1 MLKIDNRRKFFY
13 LFFKQNPEVILA
25 LILKALGLF
34 FKAIGCSFSI
44 VFSLFSVCVCG
55 YKIFLDG
62 FFSTL
67 KLKFSEKTLI
77 TVASLAS
84 IFIGEVNEAFLLLLL
99 FKLGETL
106 ESIAKSKSR
115 VNINKISEIMPD
127 TANLLVEGEEKSVLA
142 TSLKIG
148 DVFCV
153 HPFQK
158 IPCDGVILEGESSI
172 TLSNINGEC
181 LPQTVFPG
189 DEVFSGSLNN
199 SGTLKVKVTKIAKE
213 SFAGKILN
221 LIEKSLKN
229 KANAESFISRFSHK
243 YTAAVILL
251 SVVLFFVSLILK
263 LGDINIILRRS
274 LIFLVASCPCSMVIS
289 IPLAFFHG
297 IGKSAKSK
305 VLFKGSKYI
314 ESLSKIDTIFLDKTG
329 TITKNTLEIEK
340 IYSFSKLKEK
350 QILDLCANIE
360 FYSGHP
366 IANAI
371 KERSKIRR
379 SFVKDVEEIPGF
391 GVKGTLGGH
400 ELVCGNFLLLKK
412 YNANTKN
419 IVPDLPLY
427 LVIDGQVAGGIK
439 FKDSLKND
447 AKVLVKDLSNI
458 NINSIILSGDKT
470 EFVEEVAK
478 ECNIKTFFGDL
489 LPKDKLEILKKYKSK
504 GSTVGFVGDGI
515 NDAPSLA
522 FADCGISM
530 GLGSTAAVESSGVI
544 LLNDNI
550 SLIPKAIKFSKKVM
564 NTVKFNIY
572 FAIVLKFFVLFLS
585 LFFYL
590 PMWIA
595 VFSDVGVTLISVLNA
610 LKIRQY

>member
-1 MLKIDNRRKFFY
+1 MGNRGKFFY

-25 LILKALGLF
+25 LILEALGLF
-34 FKAIGCSFSI
+34 FKALGYSFSI

-77 TVASLAS
+77 TIASLAS
-84 IFIGEVNEAFLLLLL
+84 IFIGETEEAFMLLLL
-99 FKLGETL
+99 FKVGETL
-106 ESIAKSKSR
+106 ENIAKSKSR
-115 VNINKISEIMPD
+115 QNINKISEIMPD

-142 TSLKIG
+142 ISLKVG

-158 IPCDGVILEGESSI
+158 IPCDGVILEGESSAN
-172 TLSNINGEC
+172 LSNINGES
-181 LPQTVFPG
+181 LPQTVSPG

-199 SGTLKVKVTKIAKE
+199 SGTIKVRVTRIAKE

-221 LIEKSLKN
+221 LIENSLKN
-229 KANAESFISRFSHK
+229 KANTESFISKFSHK
-243 YTAAVILL
+243 YTAAVIFL
-251 SVVLFFVSLILK
+251 SVVLFFVSLVLN

-314 ESLSKIDTIFLDKTG
+314 ESLAKINTIFLDKTG
-329 TITKNTLEIEK
+329 TITKNTLEVEK
-340 IYSFSKLKEK
+340 VYSFSKLKEE
-350 QILDLCANIE
+350 QVLELCASIE
-360 FYSGHP
+360 FYSSHP
-366 IANAI
+366 VAKAI
-371 KERSKIRR
+371 KNKVTLSRSSAQNI
-379 SFVKDVEEIPGF
+379 EEIPGF
-391 GVKGTLGGH
+391 GIKGTLNGY
-400 ELVCGNFLLLKK
+400 EIICGNFLLVKK
-412 YNANTKN
+412 YKADVKN
-419 IVPDLPLY
+419 VVPNLPLY
-427 LVIDGQVAGGIK
+427 LVINGQVAGGIR
-439 FKDSLKND
+439 FKDSIKNN
-447 AKVLVKDLSNI
+447 AKAMVRDLAKMH
-458 NINSIILSGDKT
+458 INSIILSGDKK
-470 EFVEEVAK
+470 EFVEKVAK
-478 ECNIKTFFGDL
+478 ECKIKTFFSDL
-489 LPKDKLEILKKYKSK
+489 LPQSKLDILKKYKSK
-504 GSTVGFVGDGI
+504 GSVVAFVGDGI

-530 GLGSTAAVESSGVI
+530 ALGSTAAVESSGVI

-564 NTVKFNIY
+564 STVKFNIC
-572 FAIVLKFFVLFLS
+572 FAIFLKFLVLFLS

-610 LKIRQY
+610 LKIKQY

>member
-1 MLKIDNRRKFFY
+1 VLKIGNRGKFFY

-25 LILKALGLF
+25 LILEALGLF
-34 FKAIGCSFSI
+34 FKALGYSFSI

-77 TVASLAS
+77 SIASLAS
-84 IFIGEVNEAFLLLLL
+84 IFIGETEEAFMLL
-99 FKLGETL
+99 FLFKVGETL

-115 VNINKISEIMPD
+115 QSINKISEIMPD

-142 TSLKIG
+142 TSLKVG
-148 DVFCV
+148 DIFCV

-158 IPCDGVILEGESSI
+158 IPCDGVILEGESSVN
-172 TLSNINGEC
+172 LSNINGES

-189 DEVFSGSLNN
+189 NEVFSGSLNN

-221 LIEKSLKN
+221 LIENSLKN
-229 KANAESFISRFSHK
+229 KANTESFISRFSHK
-243 YTAAVILL
+243 YTAAVIFL
-251 SVVLFFVSLILK
+251 SVALFFVSLVLK
-263 LGDINIILRRS
+263 LGDIPIILRRS

-289 IPLAFFHG
+289 IPLAFFHA

-314 ESLSKIDTIFLDKTG
+314 ESLAKIDTVFLDKTG
-329 TITKNTLEIEK
+329 TITKNILEVEK
-340 IYSFSKLKEK
+340 VYSFSKLKEE
-350 QILDLCANIE
+350 QVLELCANIE
-360 FYSGHP
+360 FYSSHP
-366 IANAI
+366 IAKAI
-371 KERSKIRR
+371 KNEVTLNR
-379 SFVKDVEEIPGF
+379 SFAQNIEEIPGF
-391 GVKGTLGGH
+391 GVKGTLNGY
-400 ELVCGNFLLLKK
+400 ELICGNFLLLKK
-412 YNANTKN
+412 YKFNIKN
-419 IVPDLPLY
+419 IVPDLPMY
-427 LVIDGQVAGGIK
+427 LVINGQVAGGIK
-439 FKDSLKND
+439 FKDSIKDD
-447 AKVLVKDLSNI
+447 AKAVVRDLSKI
-458 NINSIILSGDKT
+458 NISSIILSGDKKKL
-470 EFVEEVAK
+470 VEKVAK
-478 ECNIKTFFGDL
+478 NCNIKTFFGDL
-489 LPKDKLEILKKYKSK
+489 LPQDKLEILRKYKFK
-504 GSTVGFVGDGI
+504 GSVIAFVGDGI

-572 FAIVLKFFVLFLS
+572 FSIALKFLVLFFS

-595 VFSDVGVTLISVLNA
+595 VFADVGVTLISVLNA
-610 LKIRQY
+610 LKIKQY

>member
-1 MLKIDNRRKFFY
+1 MLKIGNRGKFFY

-25 LILKALGLF
+25 LILEALGLF
-34 FKAIGCSFSI
+34 FKALGYSFSI

-77 TVASLAS
+77 SIASLAS
-84 IFIGEVNEAFLLLLL
+84 IFIGETEEAFMLL
-99 FKLGETL
+99 FLFKVGETL

-115 VNINKISEIMPD
+115 QSINKISEIMPD

-142 TSLKIG
+142 TSLKVG
-148 DVFCV
+148 DIFCV

-158 IPCDGVILEGESSI
+158 IPCDGVILEGESSVN
-172 TLSNINGEC
+172 LSNINGES

-189 DEVFSGSLNN
+189 NEVFSGSLNN

-221 LIEKSLKN
+221 LIENSLKN
-229 KANAESFISRFSHK
+229 KANTESFISRFSHK
-243 YTAAVILL
+243 YTAAVIFL
-251 SVVLFFVSLILK
+251 SVALFFVSLVLK
-263 LGDINIILRRS
+263 LGDIPIILRRS

-289 IPLAFFHG
+289 IPLAFFHA

-314 ESLSKIDTIFLDKTG
+314 ESLAKIDTVFLDKTG
-329 TITKNTLEIEK
+329 TITKNILEVEK
-340 IYSFSKLKEK
+340 VYSFSKLKEE
-350 QILDLCANIE
+350 QVLELCANIE
-360 FYSGHP
+360 FYSSHP
-366 IANAI
+366 IAKAI
-371 KERSKIRR
+371 KNEVTLNR
-379 SFVKDVEEIPGF
+379 SFAQNIEEIPGF
-391 GVKGTLGGH
+391 GVKGTLNGY
-400 ELVCGNFLLLKK
+400 ELICGNFLLLKK
-412 YNANTKN
+412 YKFNIKN
-419 IVPDLPLY
+419 IVPDLPMY
-427 LVIDGQVAGGIK
+427 LVINGQVAGGIK
-439 FKDSLKND
+439 FKDSIKDD
-447 AKVLVKDLSNI
+447 AKAVVRDLSKI
-458 NINSIILSGDKT
+458 NISSIILSGDKKKL
-470 EFVEEVAK
+470 VEKVAK
-478 ECNIKTFFGDL
+478 NCNIKTFFGDL
-489 LPKDKLEILKKYKSK
+489 LPQDKLEILRKYKFK
-504 GSTVGFVGDGI
+504 GSVIAFVGDGI

-572 FAIVLKFFVLFLS
+572 FSIALKFLVLFFS

-595 VFSDVGVTLISVLNA
+595 VFADVGVTLISVLNA
-610 LKIRQY
+610 LKIKQY

>member
-1 MLKIDNRRKFFY
+1 M
-13 LFFKQNPEVILA
+13 A
-25 LILKALGLF
+25 LILEALGLF
-34 FKAIGCSFSI
+34 FKALGYSFSI

-77 TVASLAS
+77 TIASLAS
-84 IFIGEVNEAFLLLLL
+84 IFIGETEEAFMLLLL
-99 FKLGETL
+99 FKVGETL
-106 ESIAKSKSR
+106 ENIAKSKSR
-115 VNINKISEIMPD
+115 QNINKISEIMPD

-142 TSLKIG
+142 TSLKVG
-148 DVFCV
+148 DIFCV

-158 IPCDGVILEGESSI
+158 IPCDGIILEGESSVN
-172 TLSNINGEC
+172 LSNINGES
-181 LPQTVFPG
+181 LPQTVSPG

-199 SGTLKVKVTKIAKE
+199 SGTIKVRVTRIAKE

-221 LIEKSLKN
+221 LIENSLKN
-229 KANAESFISRFSHK
+229 KANTESFISKFSHK
-243 YTAAVILL
+243 YTAAVIFL
-251 SVVLFFVSLILK
+251 SVVLFFVSLVLN

-314 ESLSKIDTIFLDKTG
+314 ESLAKINTIFLDKTG
-329 TITKNTLEIEK
+329 TITKNTLEVEK
-340 IYSFSKLKEK
+340 VYSFSKLKEE
-350 QILDLCANIE
+350 QVLELCANIE
-360 FYSGHP
+360 FHSSHP
-366 IANAI
+366 VAKAI
-371 KERSKIRR
+371 KNKVTLSRS
-379 SFVKDVEEIPGF
+379 SAQNVEEIPGF
-391 GVKGTLGGH
+391 GIKGTLNGY
-400 ELVCGNFLLLKK
+400 EIICGNFLLVKK
-412 YNANTKN
+412 YKADVKN
-419 IVPDLPLY
+419 VVPNLPLY
-427 LVIDGQVAGGIK
+427 LVINGQVAGGIR
-439 FKDSLKND
+439 FKDSIKNN
-447 AKVLVKDLSNI
+447 AKAMVRDLAKMH
-458 NINSIILSGDKT
+458 INSIILSGDKKD
-470 EFVEEVAK
+470 FVEKVAK
-478 ECNIKTFFGDL
+478 ECKIKTFFSDL
-489 LPKDKLEILKKYKSK
+489 LPQSKLDILKKYKSK
-504 GSTVGFVGDGI
+504 GSVVAFVGDGI

-530 GLGSTAAVESSGVI
+530 ALGSTAAVESSGVI

-564 NTVKFNIY
+564 STVKFNIC
-572 FAIVLKFFVLFLS
+572 FAIFLKFLVLFLS

-610 LKIRQY
+610 LKIKQY

>member
-1 MLKIDNRRKFFY
+1 MLKIGNRGKFFY

-25 LILKALGLF
+25 LILEFLGLF
-34 FKAIGCSFSI
+34 FKALGYSFSI
-44 VFSLFSVCVCG
+44 VFSLFSVFICG

-77 TVASLAS
+77 SIASLAS
-84 IFIGEVNEAFLLLLL
+84 IFIGETEEAFMLL
-99 FKLGETL
+99 FLFKVGETL

-115 VNINKISEIMPD
+115 QNINKISEIMPD

-142 TSLKIG
+142 TSLKVG
-148 DVFCV
+148 DIFCV

-158 IPCDGVILEGESSI
+158 IPCDGVILEGESSVN
-172 TLSNINGEC
+172 LSNINGES
-181 LPQTVFPG
+181 LPQTVFPSN
-189 DEVFSGSLNN
+189 EVFSGSLNN
-199 SGTLKVKVTKIAKE
+199 SGTIKVRVTRIAKE

-221 LIEKSLKN
+221 LIENSLKN
-229 KANAESFISRFSHK
+229 KANTESFISRFSHK
-243 YTAAVILL
+243 YTAAVIFL
-251 SVVLFFVSLILK
+251 SVALFFVSLVLK
-263 LGDINIILRRS
+263 LGDIPIILRRS

-289 IPLAFFHG
+289 IPLAFFHA

-314 ESLSKIDTIFLDKTG
+314 ESLAKIDTVFLDKTG
-329 TITKNTLEIEK
+329 TITKNILEVEK
-340 IYSFSKLKEK
+340 VYSFSKLKEE
-350 QILDLCANIE
+350 QVLELCANIE
-360 FYSGHP
+360 FYSSHP
-366 IANAI
+366 IAKAI
-371 KERSKIRR
+371 KNKVTLNR
-379 SFVKDVEEIPGF
+379 SFAQNIEEIPGF
-391 GVKGTLGGH
+391 GVKGTLNGY
-400 ELVCGNFLLLKK
+400 EIICGNFLLVKK
-412 YNANTKN
+412 YKADVKN
-419 IVPDLPLY
+419 VVPNLPLY
-427 LVIDGQVAGGIK
+427 LVINGQVAGGIR
-439 FKDSLKND
+439 FKDSIKNN
-447 AKVLVKDLSNI
+447 AKAMVRDLAKMH
-458 NINSIILSGDKT
+458 INSIILSGDKK
-470 EFVEEVAK
+470 EFVEKVAK
-478 ECNIKTFFGDL
+478 ECKIKTFFSDL
-489 LPKDKLEILKKYKSK
+489 LPQSKLDILKKYKSK
-504 GSTVGFVGDGI
+504 GSVVAFVGDGI

-572 FAIVLKFFVLFLS
+572 FSIALKFLVLFFS

-595 VFSDVGVTLISVLNA
+595 VFADVGVTLISVLNA
-610 LKIRQY
+610 LKIKQY

>member
-1 MLKIDNRRKFFY
+1 MLKIGNRGKFFY

-25 LILKALGLF
+25 LILEALGLF
-34 FKAIGCSFSI
+34 FKALGYSFSV

-55 YKIFLDG
+55 YKIFSDG

-77 TVASLAS
+77 SIASLAS
-84 IFIGEVNEAFLLLLL
+84 IFIGETEEAFMLL
-99 FKLGETL
+99 FLFKVGETL

-115 VNINKISEIMPD
+115 QSINKISEIMPD
-127 TANLLVEGEEKSVLA
+127 TANLFVEGEEKSVLA
-142 TSLKIG
+142 TSLKVG
-148 DVFCV
+148 DIFCV

-158 IPCDGVILEGESSI
+158 IPCDGVILEGESSVN
-172 TLSNINGEC
+172 LSNINGES
-181 LPQTVFPG
+181 LPQTVLPG
-189 DEVFSGSLNN
+189 NEVFSGSLNN

-221 LIEKSLKN
+221 LIENSLKN
-229 KANAESFISRFSHK
+229 KANTESFISRFSHK
-243 YTAAVILL
+243 YTAAVIFL
-251 SVVLFFVSLILK
+251 SVALFFVSLVLK
-263 LGDINIILRRS
+263 LGDIPIILRRS

-289 IPLAFFHG
+289 IPLAFFHA

-314 ESLSKIDTIFLDKTG
+314 ESLAKIDTVFLDKTG
-329 TITKNTLEIEK
+329 TITKNILEVEK
-340 IYSFSKLKEK
+340 VYSFSKLKEE
-350 QILDLCANIE
+350 QVLELCANIE
-360 FYSGHP
+360 FYSSHP
-366 IANAI
+366 IAKAI
-371 KERSKIRR
+371 KNEVTLNRSYAQNI
-379 SFVKDVEEIPGF
+379 EEIPGF
-391 GVKGTLGGH
+391 GVKGTLNGY
-400 ELVCGNFLLLKK
+400 ELICGNFLLLKK
-412 YNANTKN
+412 YKFNIKN
-419 IVPDLPLY
+419 IVPDLPMY
-427 LVIDGQVAGGIK
+427 LVINGQVAGGIK
-439 FKDSLKND
+439 FKDSIKDD
-447 AKVLVKDLSNI
+447 AKAVVRDLSKI
-458 NINSIILSGDKT
+458 NINSIILSGDKKKL
-470 EFVEEVAK
+470 VEKVAK
-478 ECNIKTFFGDL
+478 NCNIKTFFGDL
-489 LPKDKLEILKKYKSK
+489 LPQDKLEILRKYKFK
-504 GSTVGFVGDGI
+504 GSVIAFVGDGI

-572 FAIVLKFFVLFLS
+572 FAITLKFLVLFLS

-595 VFSDVGVTLISVLNA
+595 VFADVGVTLISVLNS
-610 LKIRQY
+610 LKIGQY